1 MIRHSYKYNIWSLE
15 RRLTVGDPEIW
26 DGRAGYDGPSVFK
39 GTNSNR
45 TVAKFG
51 IAPDFGSG
59 GRGFESHRLMVPC
72 QLNKGTDSKF
82 TE

>member
-1 MIRHSYKYNIWSLE
+1 MPIIRIPHCTGMIRHSYKYNIWSFE

-26 DGRAGYDGPSVFK
+26 DGRAVYDGPSVFK

-59 GRGFESHRLMVPC
+59 GRGFESHR
-72 QLNKGTDSKF
+72 
-82 TE
+82 